1 MDLLKKNNILNKED
15 EEIYYFG
22 IYQTIVFIINSLTS
36 LIIFLA
42 FNKIIEGLTFSILY
56 YLLRCYGGGY
66 HSKSILCCYV
76 LSSFL
81 IVMVLNIILYI
92 KINSFI
98 ILLGI
103 LSFILVFLISPV
115 ETQTKKLDSIEK
127 KVYRK
132 KVRGILILALF
143 IIIILQLIDYE
154 KGIICIILSLIIE
167 SIMQIFGTIDNMY
180 KYSFLQNS
188 RIIK

>member
-42 FNKIIEGLTFSILY
+42 FNKIIEGLTFSIFY

-103 LSFILVFLISPV
+103 LSFILVFLVSPV

-143 IIIILQLIDYE
+143 IIILQLIDYE

-180 KYSFLQNS
+180 K
-188 RIIK
+188 